1 MRRCFTLVAVAL
13 QISSTSAFAQAVA
26 SANPLIDYPGFE
38 KLVREVG
45 PLREARRLRWERF
58 AAEARSKDAILI
70 DARSAADFARGH
82 IAGATNLPFNEFTDA
97 RLAEVLGPDRERP
110 IYIYCKTIS
119 RTMSRRSSPSE
130 CSLRSTSRPSSISSA
145 TVTAMSGSW
154 PTWSAS
160 GTRASAGWAECV
172 NPDDGHAV

>member
-1 MRRCFTLVAVAL
+1 MRRCFTLVAAAL

-45 PLREARRLRWERF
+45 PLREARRLGWERF

-82 IAGATNLPFNEFTDA
+82 IASATNLPFNEFTDA

-110 IYIYCKTIS
+110 IYIYCKNNFSDNVAPIITKRVQLALNIS
-119 RTMSRRSSPSE
+119 TFINLVGYGYGNVWE
-130 CSLRSTSRPSSISSA
+130 LADVVSIRN
-145 TVTAMSGSW
+145 
-154 PTWSAS
+154 P
-160 GTRASAGWAECV
+160 RIGWV
-172 NPDDGHAV
+172 GGMRQPG